1 MDTCPFVGPL
11 IPLFWT
17 VSKLEWAALFALGGG
32 VCDACYLRFT
42 FGAIPADLLATSMAA
57 ELFPSTC
64 AISASWNSLNMAS
77 SLMLTLGPA
86 YNEHWAINGQFSEET
101 RVIAINIK
109 NVQLYTS
116 TAYKK
121 SNRILFLIGNQFFVA
136 A

>member
-1 MDTCPFVGPL
+1 
-11 IPLFWT
+11 
-17 VSKLEWAALFALGGG
+17 
-32 VCDACYLRFT
+32 
-42 FGAIPADLLATSMAA
+42 
-57 ELFPSTC
+57 
-64 AISASWNSLNMAS
+64 MAS

-109 NVQLYTS
+109 NVRLYTS

-136 A
+136 AWSILFINTFNQTNDPIEPYQ